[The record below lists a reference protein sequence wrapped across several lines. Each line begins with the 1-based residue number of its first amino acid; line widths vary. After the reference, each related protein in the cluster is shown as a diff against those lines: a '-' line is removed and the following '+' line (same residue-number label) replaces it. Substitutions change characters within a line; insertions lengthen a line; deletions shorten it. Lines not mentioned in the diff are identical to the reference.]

1 MESGTCWS
9 LRRRT
14 PRRNSVRTTMLM
26 PRSIAV
32 TFALLAAIC
41 GPCAAQNAE
50 SRAGASS
57 GASSSSNSSSNSNED
72 SAAEKQLLDAANK
85 SRQLAGTPPL
95 RMDDSLRQAAVAH
108 ARLMISSDR
117 LEHQFPGELGL
128 MERIAQVSSSVPS
141 SSDLGPRIDRAGEN
155 VAYAPSA
162 LGVHDALM
170 HSPPHRE
177 NLLDWGFNAVGLAA
191 VWSGGK
197 LFVVED
203 FAHEL
208 PSYSAHET
216 SNLVGQAIAD
226 MRQQAALPGLVQLTP
241 ASLDTATCSLAKE
254 SHPSAHL
261 LATAFDNRRVITY
274 TQSRPEMLPQGVLP
288 MLRDAGLR
296 QFAVGSCYAR
306 NAAYPN
312 GTYWVAIL
320 LY

>member
-1 MESGTCWS
+1 M
-9 LRRRT
+9 LRF
-14 PRRNSVRTTMLM
+14 
-26 PRSIAV
+26 IAV

-41 GPCAAQNAE
+41 GSCAAQTAGSSAD
-50 SRAGASS
+50 SRIIVS
-57 GASSSSNSSSNSNED
+57 GAIGNRQPSQPPNSASGAPPGSSSNTNED
-72 SAAEKQLLDAANK
+72 SAAEQQLLDAANQ
-85 SRQLAGTPPL
+85 SRQLSGAPPL

-128 MERIAQVSSSVPS
+128 MERIAQVSSS
-141 SSDLGPRIDRAGEN
+141 DLRGLRIDRAGEN

-162 LGVHDALM
+162 PSAHDALM

-177 NLLDWGFNAVGLAA
+177 NLLDRGFNTVGLAA

-203 FAHEL
+203 FGHEL

-226 MRQQAALPGLVQLTP
+226 MRQQAAIPGLVQLTP
-241 ASLDTATCSLAKE
+241 ANLDTAACSLAKE

-274 TQSRPEMLPQGVLP
+274 TQSRPEVLPEGVLP

>member
-1 MESGTCWS
+1 
-9 LRRRT
+9 
-14 PRRNSVRTTMLM
+14 MLM

-32 TFALLAAIC
+32 KLALLAAIC
-41 GPCAAQNAE
+41 GSCSAQNIEPSQPPNSAA
-50 SRAGASS
+50 RISS
-57 GASSSSNSSSNSNED
+57 GSNSNSNED

-85 SRQLAGTPPL
+85 SRQLAGAPPL

-108 ARLMISSDR
+108 AQLMISSDR

-128 MERIAQVSSSVPS
+128 MERIAQVSSSVPPS
-141 SSDLGPRIDRAGEN
+141 SGLGPRIDRAGEN

-162 LGVHDALM
+162 PGVHDALM

-177 NLLDWGFNAVGLAA
+177 NLLDRGFNAVGLAA

-197 LFVVED
+197 LFVVQD

-216 SNLVGQAIAD
+216 SNLVGHAIAD

-241 ASLDTATCSLAKE
+241 ANLDTATCSLAKE
-254 SHPSAHL
+254 THPSAHL

-274 TQSRPEMLPQGVLP
+274 TQSRPEMLPEGVLP

-306 NAAYPN
+306 NTAYPN